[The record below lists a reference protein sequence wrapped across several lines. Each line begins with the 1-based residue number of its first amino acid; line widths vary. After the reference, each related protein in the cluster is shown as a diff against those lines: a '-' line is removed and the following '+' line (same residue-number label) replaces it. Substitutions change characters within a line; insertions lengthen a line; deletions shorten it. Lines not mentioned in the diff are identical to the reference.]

1 MLEISLGILL
11 DQKFFSLN
19 MLHLYAG
26 KFKPFINQS
35 CLCFSGPGSRKNKN
49 HNDTQSEQF
58 SHSTLLSRISHKVK
72 IHYVLSLYAKCTNL
86 EKIMVIL
93 GCLLNICG

>member
-72 IHYVLSLYAKCTNL
+72 IHCSVPLRQIHQSREDNGDP
-86 EKIMVIL
+86 